1 MVLTYHQFSFNTTP
15 FVLDLL
21 DRASLSNL
29 PLAKIVLV
37 LHSLPYFHTY
47 PVKT

>member
-15 FVLDLL
+15 FVLD
-21 DRASLSNL
+21 LSNL

>member
-21 DRASLSNL
+21 DSLSNL